1 MMRMKEEMR
10 AAAAQAENERVD
22 ALMKAITPIGQYE
35 EAFNAARD
43 ARLPRISTGY
53 PELDRVL
60 TGGLVNELYIMGA
73 ETSTGKSAFL
83 MSIAQNIAASGIDV
97 LYFSMEM
104 GKEELVARGISA
116 ISYERWDDARSKGKA
131 DDQRPKQFT
140 AAQILYWVWDN
151 ILHDYTQVP
160 RKSYAADATEYFRRY
175 GGHLHIIE
183 GSVGGGLTVYDI
195 VQMSKRFKA
204 QSGKTPVVF
213 IDYLQIIHP
222 APDDSPDRKTRM
234 DTIVTTLKGLA
245 SQVGMPVFALSSVGR
260 TQYGHKVSKES
271 FKESGDVE
279 YTGGILC
286 GWNWLGVTNS
296 RNPFRKFQEMQDSK
310 IRGFRKMRFEVL
322 KYRNAEIASK
332 VDFCYYPAYNYFK
345 TPEVAFVDMDDA
357 DIPNDFKKGKT
368 TKNAKKPPK
377 QKKDG
382 PNDTQTGLSDLFNKP
397 MKETNY

>member
-1 MMRMKEEMR
+1 MLRTKEEMK
-10 AAAAQAENERVD
+10 AAAMKAEDERVD
-22 ALMKAITPIGQYE
+22 ELMKAITPIGQYE

-104 GKEELVARGISA
+104 GKEELVARGISS
-116 ISYERWDDARSKGKA
+116 ISYERWDDARGKGKPEN
-131 DDQRPKQFT
+131 QRPKQFT
-140 AAQILYWVWDN
+140 ASHILYWVWDN

-160 RKSYAADATEYFRRY
+160 RKSYAADSVEYFKRY
-175 GGHLHIIE
+175 GQHLHIIE
-183 GSVGGGLTVYDI
+183 GSIGGGLTVYDI

-234 DTIVTTLKGLA
+234 DTTVTTLKGLA
-245 SQVGMPVFALSSVGR
+245 SQIGMPVFALSSVGR
-260 TQYGHKVSKES
+260 TQYGHRVSKES

-279 YTGGILC
+279 YTGGVLC

-296 RNPFRKFQEMQDSK
+296 KNPFRKIQERQNSK
-310 IRGFRKMRFEVL
+310 TRGYRKMRFEIL
-322 KYRNAEIASK
+322 KYRNAEIDSK

-345 TPEVAFVDMDDA
+345 TPESAFTDMDDD
-357 DIPNDFKKGKT
+357 DIPSDFKDAFKDAIKNKGKNKK
-368 TKNAKKPPK
+368 TKAADDQN
-377 QKKDG
+377 
-382 PNDTQTGLSDLFNKP
+382 NNELSIIR
-397 MKETNY
+397 Y